1 MPNGRSVLKRKNNF
15 SSTISKKIK
24 STYES
29 SVVYIGIGLYT
40 VWCGQF
46 LCPFLHRIGTFGFL
60 KTWVAAMPKE
70 WFSSNIDGGSS
81 PHGDRCPLV
90 YHTRTKEER
99 SKTKIKPWKLKDSNH
114 KSKLRSNKIK
124 RFKTHYKPKY

>member
-1 MPNGRSVLKRKNNF
+1 MPDGYSVLKRKNNF

-29 SVVYIGIGLYT
+29 SVVYIGIALYT
-40 VWCGQF
+40 VWCGRF
-46 LCPFLHRIGTFGFL
+46 LCPFLHRIGTFEFL
-60 KTWVAAMPKE
+60 KTRVVAAPKE

-81 PHGDRCPLV
+81 WCGDRCPPI
-90 YHTRTKEER
+90 YHTHREEER
-99 SKTKIKPWKLKDSNH
+99 SKTKIKPRKLKDSNH
-114 KSKLRSNKIK
+114 KPKLRSNKIK